1 MLIKIKDTI
10 ININNIIYAT
20 IPLDYLEIQLSIG
33 TTIYIDSDEHIRKDR
48 VKECQQWLDLIL
60 KAQSKNEQ

>member
-20 IPLDYLEIQLSIG
+20 IPVDYLEIEVSTG
-33 TTIYIDSDEHIRKDR
+33 TKIYIESKEHIVKDR
-48 VKECQQWLDLIL
+48 VKKCQQWLDLIL